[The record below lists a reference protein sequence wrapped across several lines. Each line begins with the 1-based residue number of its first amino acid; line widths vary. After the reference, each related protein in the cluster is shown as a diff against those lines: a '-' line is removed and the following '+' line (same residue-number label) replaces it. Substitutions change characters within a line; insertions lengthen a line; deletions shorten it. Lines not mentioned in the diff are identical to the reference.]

1 MFERESTLN
10 EAVPVEEKFPPVTE
24 INNDAIKML
33 SEAAMILS
41 VVINDISGRTQDKT
55 TEGRDAPHCM
65 LDQAALIAKLA
76 SEVMRMARDIKGMIT
91 A

>member
-10 EAVPVEEKFPPVTE
+10 EAVQVEKKFPPVTE
-24 INNDAIKML
+24 LNNDAIKML

-41 VVINDISGRTQDKT
+41 VVINDISGRTQNKT

-65 LDQAALIAKLA
+65 LDQAAAIAELA
-76 SEVMRMARDIKGMIT
+76 SDVMRMARDIKGMLT

>member
-24 INNDAIKML
+24 LNNNSIKLL
-33 SEAAMILS
+33 SETTMILS
-41 VVINDISGRTQDKT
+41 VIINDISGRKQDES
-55 TEGRDAPHCM
+55 TEGRNSPHCM
-65 LDQAALIAKLA
+65 LDQAALIVRLA
-76 SEVMRMARDIKGMIT
+76 ADAMNMARDIKGMIT